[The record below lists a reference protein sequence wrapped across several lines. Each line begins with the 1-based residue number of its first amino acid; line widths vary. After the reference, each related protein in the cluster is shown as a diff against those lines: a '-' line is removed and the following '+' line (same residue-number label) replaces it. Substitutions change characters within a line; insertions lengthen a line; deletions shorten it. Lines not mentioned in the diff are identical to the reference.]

1 MRASLALT
9 SFIWLLGALGCSA
22 RMRMTP
28 PERGRVAQAL
38 AQSSKVQ
45 YLQLSFYVTPFYGDL
60 EKRLLTAVPP
70 EEASWMVASSG
81 ERLSPGWVERIL
93 PPGLRARVTKVSFP
107 SGFEMLERRGDVPR
121 DFPWVYLEVEGQAP
135 EVPLVLVMP
144 AHLPDASSFLSELEH
159 HLGSENPS
167 PRINAWGE
175 AVKTAIEQKRAIPD
189 MAADALEMAWGRPQF
204 KRIVFQN
211 EVRTEEWL
219 YAGGRRSAELVE
231 GRVVRLTPPSGN

>member
-9 SFIWLLGALGCSA
+9 FVFWLLGAQGCSA

-38 AQSSKVQ
+38 TQSSKSQ

-70 EEASWMVASSG
+70 EEASWMLDASG
-81 ERLSPGWVERIL
+81 QPLSPGRVERIL
-93 PPGLRARVTKVSFP
+93 PAGLRARVKMVTFP
-107 SGFEMLERRGDVPR
+107 SGFELLERRGDVPR
-121 DFPWVYLEVEGQAP
+121 DFPWIYLEVEGQPP

-144 AHLPDASSFLSELEH
+144 AHLRDAASFLSELEH
-159 HLGSENPS
+159 HLSSEEPG

-189 MAADALEMAWGRPQF
+189 MVADALEMAWGRPQF

-211 EVRTEEWL
+211 EVRTEEWR